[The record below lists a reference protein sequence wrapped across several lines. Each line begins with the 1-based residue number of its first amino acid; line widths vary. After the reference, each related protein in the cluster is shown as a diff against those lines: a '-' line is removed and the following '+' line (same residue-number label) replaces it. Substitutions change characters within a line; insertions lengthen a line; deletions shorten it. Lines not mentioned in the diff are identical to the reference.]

1 MLFIPLYLG
10 ILYIAPQLW
19 IPLFDGMR
27 FDLVVYPAWFLWLV
41 ATGRGREFFRFRAQD
56 WFFVGLI
63 VWIALS
69 LLKNPNGFIGI
80 IVFTYTKWFVLF
92 RLVATTLGSL
102 KQVRSALLW
111 LLFFGLVLA
120 FEGISHMNNPDGV
133 GWAGQSFAW
142 MDDAAAAAG
151 IAGRTR
157 WINIFDGPGVFC
169 VVYTMALP
177 VAMQLSMKPFATY
190 VRAGGVAMTAILLLA
205 TYYTGSRGGFLA
217 TVGIFGL
224 LILVRLKISVPRMIA
239 AITAMMLV
247 LMLAPSYLTSTSDSH
262 GSAQHRIDMWG
273 EGIEMVQLNPVL
285 GIGRGNFAAYTGRL
299 IAHNSG
305 IEIMGELGM
314 VGLYFWMGL
323 IYMACRNTFAA
334 RAGTEDPAA
343 RSYLTALVLA
353 IAGYMLSSLFVTLE
367 YETFYF
373 LLALGAAA
381 GRHAATPATFTKRD
395 AGILA
400 GIAIGFFVL
409 IKSIVMA
416 YY

>member
-1 MLFIPLYLG
+1 MFFIPLYLG
-10 ILYIAPQLW
+10 VLYIAPQLW
-19 IPLFDGMR
+19 IEPFVGMR
-27 FDLVVYPAWFLWLV
+27 FDLVLYPAWMLWTI
-41 ATGRGREFFRFRAQD
+41 ATGRGLEFFRLRAQD

-69 LLKNPNGFIGI
+69 LIKSGSEYIGI
-80 IVFTYTKWFVLF
+80 IVFTYTKWFVLY
-92 RLVATTLGSL
+92 RLVAVTLKDMKAL
-102 KQVRSALLW
+102 KSALLW
-111 LLFFGLVLA
+111 LLFFGMVLA
-120 FEGISHMNNPDGV
+120 VEGIQHMNNPDGV

-142 MDDAAAAAG
+142 MDDEAANAG
-151 IAGRTR
+151 VAGRTR

-177 VAMQLSMKPFATY
+177 VAMQLSMRPFGLV
-190 VRAGGVAMTAILLLA
+190 VRAGGLAMTAVLLLA

-217 TVGIFGL
+217 TVGIVGL
-224 LILVRLKISVPRMIA
+224 LILVRLKISLPRMIA
-239 AITAMMLV
+239 AVTAMMMV

-262 GSAQHRIDMWG
+262 GSAQHRIDMWA
-273 EGIEMVQLNPVL
+273 EGIEMVQQNPVL

-305 IEIMGELGM
+305 IEMMGELGM
-314 VGLYFWMGL
+314 PGLYLWMGL

-334 RAGTEDPAA
+334 RAGTDDLAA

-381 GRHAATPATFTKRD
+381 GGRAAAPVTFTKRD
-395 AGILA
+395 AGIVA
-400 GIAIGFFVL
+400 GIAVGFFIL
-409 IKSIVMA
+409 LKSVVMA
-416 YY
+416 YH